1 MSIEDEKQ
9 SDGFSVEAGEV
20 TEEQLTEL
28 LDGLV
33 RERGRVG
40 AAEALGV
47 NYRTLAGSVD
57 SGKLSRRMREALVE
71 FAKTGI
77 PVRPEDR
84 IEAVEQ
90 AMSDVREALGS
101 QASRLEEL
109 EGRLSRLER
118 DSKGRGT
125 RDDAGQD
132 GEVADWTPPKRAYGL
147 PDSGVVTPEPQP
159 DESHAF
165 GPAAGLV
172 AEWRSLMT
180 GGTQVG
186 SRIELTR
193 AEERRW
199 ELEVAM
205 IGEFGLTL
213 PPQTEPLNE
222 SRRDGHL
229 QRGRRALVKARRE
242 RVRAERLRIVRRVLT
257 LGMWWK

>member
-1 MSIEDEKQ
+1 MSIEDEKE
-9 SDGFSVEAGEV
+9 SDGFGVEAEEV
-20 TEEQLTEL
+20 TEEQLAEL

-57 SGKLSRRMREALVE
+57 LGKLSRRMRDALVE
-71 FAKTGI
+71 FAKTGV

-84 IEAVEQ
+84 IEAVEE
-90 AMSDVREALGS
+90 AMSEVRKAVES

-109 EGRLSRLER
+109 EGRLSQLER
-118 DSKGRGT
+118 DGGGRGT
-125 RDDAGQD
+125 RDDPGQE
-132 GEVADWTPPKRAYGL
+132 GEVAHWTPPKRAYGL
-147 PDSGVVTPEPQP
+147 PDAGVVTLEAQP
-159 DESHAF
+159 DEGHAF

-180 GGTQVG
+180 GGTQIG
-186 SRIELTR
+186 SRIERTR

-199 ELEVAM
+199 ELEIAM

-213 PPQTEPLNE
+213 PPQTEPLND

-229 QRGRRALVKARRE
+229 QRRRSSLRKARGD

>member
-1 MSIEDEKQ
+1 MSIEDEKE
-9 SDGFSVEAGEV
+9 SDGFGVEAGEV
-20 TEEQLTEL
+20 TDEQLTEL

-57 SGKLSRRMREALVE
+57 SRKLSRRMQEALAE
-71 FAKTGI
+71 FAKTGV

-84 IEAVEQ
+84 IEAVEK
-90 AMSDVREALGS
+90 AMSDVREALES
-101 QASRLEEL
+101 QASRFEEL
-109 EGRLSRLER
+109 EGRLSQLER
-118 DSKGRGT
+118 DGKGGGT
-125 RDDAGQD
+125 KDEPGQD

-147 PDSGVVTPEPQP
+147 PDAGVVTLETQP
-159 DESHAF
+159 DEDHAF

-172 AEWRSLMT
+172 AEWRRLMT

-186 SRIELTR
+186 SRIERTR

-205 IGEFGLTL
+205 IGEFRLTL

-222 SRRDGHL
+222 SSRAVHL
-229 QRGRRALVKARRE
+229 QRRRSSLRKARGY

-257 LGMWWK
+257 LGLWWR

>member
-77 PVRPEDR
+77 PVRPEHR
-84 IEAVEQ
+84 IEAVEE
-90 AMSDVREALGS
+90 AMTEVREALES
-101 QASRLEEL
+101 QASRVEDL
-109 EGRLSRLER
+109 EGRLSQLER
-118 DSKGRGT
+118 DGKGRGT
-125 RDDAGQD
+125 RDEPGQD

-147 PDSGVVTPEPQP
+147 PDVGVVTLEPQP
-159 DESHAF
+159 DEDHAF

-186 SRIELTR
+186 SRIQRTR

-213 PPQTEPLNE
+213 PPQTEPLEE
-222 SRRDGHL
+222 SRRDDQL
-229 QRGRRALVKARRE
+229 QRRRSSLRKAHGN

-257 LGMWWK
+257 LGLWWK

>member
-1 MSIEDEKQ
+1 MSIEDEKE
-9 SDGFSVEAGEV
+9 SDGFGVEAEEV
-20 TEEQLTEL
+20 TDEQLTEL

-57 SGKLSRRMREALVE
+57 SRKLSRRMREALAE

-84 IEAVEQ
+84 IEAVEE
-90 AMSDVREALGS
+90 AMSVVREAMES

-109 EGRLSRLER
+109 EGRLSQLER
-118 DSKGRGT
+118 YGGGRGT
-125 RDDAGQD
+125 RDDAGQE

-147 PDSGVVTPEPQP
+147 PDAGVVTLETQP
-159 DESHAF
+159 DEAHAF
-165 GPAAGLV
+165 GPVAELV

-180 GGTQVG
+180 GGVETGGRV
-186 SRIELTR
+186 ER
-193 AEERRW
+193 AIAEARRW
-199 ELEVAM
+199 ELEIAM

-213 PPQTEPLNE
+213 PPQTEPLDE
-222 SRRDGHL
+222 ARRDDHL
-229 QRGRRALVKARRE
+229 QRRRSSLREAHRE
-242 RVRAERLRIVRRVLT
+242 RVRAERLRMLRRVVT
-257 LGMWWK
+257 LGLWWR